1 MTIRKNSKSSPRD
14 LRSWR
19 QALGRLGEDLAA
31 EHLEAL
37 GYSILDRNWRNGRL
51 CELDL
56 IARDPDCVL
65 AFVEV
70 KTRCAPEGA
79 LADSCQSAIEAV
91 GPAKRRR
98 IRTAAFAWL
107 SQYRADCR
115 AESDPAFKS
124 LRFDL
129 VVVTIEGSD
138 LVTGS
143 GGGSLLMADGTGASI
158 LHVPAAFF

>member
-1 MTIRKNSKSSPRD
+1 MTVKKMSKSSRRD
-14 LRSWR
+14 LMPWR

-31 EHLEAL
+31 GHLGAL
-37 GYSILDRNWRNGRL
+37 GYSILARNWRHGRL

-56 IARDPDCVL
+56 IARDPECVL

-70 KTRCAPEGA
+70 KTRCAPSGS

-91 GPAKRRR
+91 DLVKRRR

-107 SQYRADCR
+107 ADLR
-115 AESDPAFKS
+115 AESELAIKS

-129 VVVTIEGSD
+129 VVVTIDRRD
-138 LVTGS
+138 LVAGS
-143 GGGSLLMADGTGASI
+143 GGSLLMADRAGASI
-158 LHVPAAFF
+158 LHVPGAFF

>member
-1 MTIRKNSKSSPRD
+1 M
-14 LRSWR
+14 RSWR

-31 EHLEAL
+31 GHLGAL

-70 KTRCAPEGA
+70 KTRCAPSGA

-91 GPAKRRR
+91 GLTKRRR

-107 SQYRADCR
+107 SQYRYENR
-115 AESDPAFKS
+115 AESDPPFKS

-129 VVVTIEGSD
+129 VVVTIERSD
-138 LVTGS
+138 LTAGS
-143 GGGSLLMADGTGASI
+143 GSSLLMADGTGASI
-158 LHVPAAFF
+158 SHVPGAFF